1 MLSHALGMPVIQAS
15 HDEEALPGDEEAI
28 PREEERDKDND
39 LPGMLPTP
47 RGRF

>member
-1 MLSHALGMPVIQAS
+1 MLGHALGMPVIQAS

-39 LPGMLPTP
+39 LPGMFSTP
-47 RGRF
+47 RRGF

>member
-28 PREEERDKDND
+28 PRKEERDKDNN
-39 LPGMLPTP
+39 LPGMFSTP
-47 RGRF
+47 RRGF

>member
-1 MLSHALGMPVIQAS
+1 MLGHALGMLVIQAS

-28 PREEERDKDND
+28 PREEERDQDND

-47 RGRF
+47 RGGF